1 VGKHRLYSISC
12 WTIIYSILTTTILTD
27 ASGYLLEFW
36 LVFLPWLMILSYFSY
51 TSFPVVLIYLLI
63 YLFLGGT
70 VVCTQGL
77 DLLTWALYMTWVT
90 PPACFALACFSDLV
104 PLFSQAGLNPWS
116 SLLCLPHSWDYRHGL
131 PYSVG
136 WSFEDEWIQWEDIW
150 ARLIKRKA
158 ACFLSYLRDR
168 YNANT
173 SNIRK
178 NRLW

>member
-104 PLFSQAGLNPWS
+104 PLFFPKLASTHDPLYYASHIAGIIGMGY
-116 SLLCLPHSWDYRHGL
+116 H
-131 PYSVG
+131 
-136 WSFEDEWIQWEDIW
+136 IQLVE
-150 ARLIKRKA
+150 ALKMNGFNGR
-158 ACFLSYLRDR
+158 
-168 YNANT
+168 T
-173 SNIRK
+173 SEPDS
-178 NRLW
+178 